1 MAAEF
6 FDDKLLSFGYTTF
19 GVYETRNLTYDEFV
33 YYELMVNLAQFDAT
47 IAIWK
52 EKARW
57 DAVRPFTAIP
67 YLYGDQKLTAYCGK
81 GRERGIAKTKIEDV
95 SKKTQLHSA
104 VECSNR
110 LVHLELFNKKNH
122 TQHMFVRSNTIFFVS
137 LFNRLWKQ
145 DLALCNSQRKAKIN
159 HCSVHVKRDT

>member
-81 GRERGIAKTKIEDV
+81 GTREESGIATGWFIWDLF
-95 SKKTQLHSA
+95 SKKFIQ
-104 VECSNR
+104 
-110 LVHLELFNKKNH
+110 
-122 TQHMFVRSNTIFFVS
+122 NTFFY
-137 LFNRLWKQ
+137 
-145 DLALCNSQRKAKIN
+145 
-159 HCSVHVKRDT
+159 

>member
-33 YYELMVNLAQFDAT
+33 NYELMVNLAQFDAT

-67 YLYGDQKLTAYCGK
+67 YLYGDQKITAYCGK
-81 GRERGIAKTKIEDV
+81 GKCHIHI
-95 SKKTQLHSA
+95 SA
-104 VECSNR
+104 VDMFCLESCFIFQQHCWFIILNTHFHILNR
-110 LVHLELFNKKNH
+110 TRYL
-122 TQHMFVRSNTIFFVS
+122 Q
-137 LFNRLWKQ
+137 
-145 DLALCNSQRKAKIN
+145 
-159 HCSVHVKRDT
+159 

>member
-33 YYELMVNLAQFDAT
+33 NYELVVNLAQFDAT

-57 DAVRPFTAIP
+57 DAVRPFTAIH
-67 YLYGDQKLTAYCGK
+67 YLYGDQKITAYCGK
-81 GRERGIAKTKIEDV
+81 GKCH
-95 SKKTQLHSA
+95 LHIPVA
-104 VECSNR
+104 LLRFTVHNTHFRTLNR
-110 LVHLELFNKKNH
+110 TRYL
-122 TQHMFVRSNTIFFVS
+122 Q
-137 LFNRLWKQ
+137 
-145 DLALCNSQRKAKIN
+145 
-159 HCSVHVKRDT
+159 

>member
-81 GRERGIAKTKIEDV
+81 GRERRIAKTKIEDV
-95 SKKTQLHSA
+95 SKKPIT
-104 VECSNR
+104 
-110 LVHLELFNKKNH
+110 
-122 TQHMFVRSNTIFFVS
+122 
-137 LFNRLWKQ
+137 
-145 DLALCNSQRKAKIN
+145 LCCRM
-159 HCSVHVKRDT
+159 

>member
-81 GRERGIAKTKIEDV
+81 GTREESRKRKWKI
-95 SKKTQLHSA
+95 S
-104 VECSNR
+104 
-110 LVHLELFNKKNH
+110 KNH
-122 TQHMFVRSNTIFFVS
+122 IYTLLPNEHT
-137 LFNRLWKQ
+137 
-145 DLALCNSQRKAKIN
+145 
-159 HCSVHVKRDT
+159 

>member
-1 MAAEF
+1 MSTRLLDGPNGKDLYKKTTDEVIAISAALTDEQKVTKREMHSRGNTAYGLNIEKKPVLLVRIKVFSAFFQMAAEF

-81 GRERGIAKTKIEDV
+81 GRKR
-95 SKKTQLHSA
+95 
-104 VECSNR
+104 NR
-110 LVHLELFNKKNH
+110 E
-122 TQHMFVRSNTIFFVS
+122 
-137 LFNRLWKQ
+137 
-145 DLALCNSQRKAKIN
+145 
-159 HCSVHVKRDT
+159 

>member
-33 YYELMVNLAQFDAT
+33 NYELVVNLAQFDAT

-67 YLYGDQKLTAYCGK
+67 YLYGDQKITAYCGK
-81 GRERGIAKTKIEDV
+81 GKSQHHISVA
-95 SKKTQLHSA
+95 L
-104 VECSNR
+104 
-110 LVHLELFNKKNH
+110 LVH
-122 TQHMFVRSNTIFFVS
+122 NTEYTFPYF
-137 LFNRLWKQ
+137 KQ
-145 DLALCNSQRKAKIN
+145 DKVLAMTFPPMFGTRTCLLLTTLST
-159 HCSVHVKRDT
+159 HL

>member
-1 MAAEF
+1 MLQMAAEF

-67 YLYGDQKLTAYCGK
+67 YLYGDQKITAYCGK
-81 GRERGIAKTKIEDV
+81 GKCRFETILSLKNGNVLRPRPNRISRTRRTREFIIMPHFAP
-95 SKKTQLHSA
+95 
-104 VECSNR
+104 
-110 LVHLELFNKKNH
+110 
-122 TQHMFVRSNTIFFVS
+122 
-137 LFNRLWKQ
+137 W
-145 DLALCNSQRKAKIN
+145 
-159 HCSVHVKRDT
+159 